1 MYISIIQLSFRF
13 YDVVFEHYNAS
24 EIKNLTC
31 GRVMLQ
37 KRSNLMWW
45 SKKENHW
52 KKDPDCVMEWHPDGI
67 TCNCKHVGTYALLRT
82 TTYYKV
88 SNIFF
93 YILNDLYAI
102 KKKSSTRKICIS
114 PGMGSLWLYILPC
127 KLLWSIHKVIQDW
140 QGLFLERCRYLVII

>member
-1 MYISIIQLSFRF
+1 MQRYSLKVKFILYLSFRF

-45 SKKENHW
+45 SRKENHW
-52 KKDPDCVMEWHPDGI
+52 KKDPDCIMEWHPDGI

-88 SNIFF
+88 SNLF
-93 YILNDLYAI
+93 
-102 KKKSSTRKICIS
+102 
-114 PGMGSLWLYILPC
+114 SLF
-127 KLLWSIHKVIQDW
+127 QTT
-140 QGLFLERCRYLVII
+140 FL

>member
-1 MYISIIQLSFRF
+1 MQRSSSKVKFILYLSFRF

-45 SKKENHW
+45 SRKENHW
-52 KKDPDCVMEWHPDGI
+52 KKDPDCVMEWHRDGI

-88 SNIFF
+88 SDHF
-93 YILNDLYAI
+93 
-102 KKKSSTRKICIS
+102 
-114 PGMGSLWLYILPC
+114 SLF
-127 KLLWSIHKVIQDW
+127 DTT
-140 QGLFLERCRYLVII
+140 FLQ